1 MLDTGLFGEPARIR
15 RLLTRLR
22 LPPSAVRGILLTH
35 GHLDHTNNLAV
46 LKEWTGAPVWAHP
59 ADQIHIDGA
68 YPYCGVARVC
78 GWLEATGRALSHYRP
93 VRIDEPFVEGDL
105 VPAWGGLRVV
115 HLPGHT
121 EGHCGFYSEKHD
133 LLFTG
138 DLFASFWF
146 STHLPPAIFNS
157 RPELIP
163 GSLKKA
169 VLLGARWVIPNHY
182 HGFDGDLHR
191 RRLETLYRR
200 VFG

>member
-1 MLDTGLFGEPARIR
+1 MVDTGLFGEPARIR
-15 RLLTRLR
+15 RLLARLG
-22 LPPSAVRGILLTH
+22 LPPSAMRGILLTH

-59 ADQIHIDGA
+59 AEQIYIDGA
-68 YPYCGVARVC
+68 YPYRGVTRVC
-78 GWLEATGRALSHYRP
+78 GGLEAAGRLLGRYRP
-93 VRIDEPFVEGDL
+93 VKIDETFGEGDV

-121 EGHCGFYSEKHD
+121 EGHCGFYSERHD
-133 LLFTG
+133 LLFAG
-138 DLFASFWF
+138 DLFASYSF

-169 VLLGARWVIPNHY
+169 AALGARWVIPNHY
-182 HGFDGDLHR
+182 NGFDGDLHR
-191 RRLETLYRR
+191 RRLETLSKR